1 MSRMRVCVVC
11 LGNICRSPLGEAAL
25 RAEAEA
31 AGMEIEVD
39 SAGTGGWHAGEAPDV
54 RSIRAAERVGMD
66 ISSQR
71 ARQLTSE
78 DLDAFDW
85 ILAMDEQNK
94 ADILALGES
103 RARVALFLP
112 EGGAVP
118 DPYYQ
123 DDAAFD
129 RVVALVRPA
138 ASVWISRW
146 KTAP

>member
-1 MSRMRVCVVC
+1 MCAPSE
-11 LGNICRSPLGEAAL
+11 LLNAPGWTSP
-25 RAEAEA
+25 RN
-31 AGMEIEVD
+31 
-39 SAGTGGWHAGEAPDV
+39 AP
-54 RSIRAAERVGMD
+54 G
-66 ISSQR
+66 
-71 ARQLTSE
+71 
-78 DLDAFDW
+78 
-85 ILAMDEQNK
+85 
-94 ADILALGES
+94 ILALGES